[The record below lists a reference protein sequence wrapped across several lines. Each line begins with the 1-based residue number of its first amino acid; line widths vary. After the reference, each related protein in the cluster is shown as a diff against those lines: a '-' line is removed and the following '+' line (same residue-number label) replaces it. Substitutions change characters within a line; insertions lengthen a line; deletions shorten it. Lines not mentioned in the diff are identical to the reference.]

1 MMILGITGGIASGKS
16 LVTEYFR
23 QFNYPIIDADI
34 VSREVVEPG
43 EKGLEAVRNEFGN
56 EIITDSGDL
65 NREKLGQI
73 IFADEDKRDVL
84 NNILHPIIWETIE
97 TRLLEYKKQN
107 ADLIVMD
114 IPLLFESNMLDIYDH
129 TLVIYVPE
137 NVQLERLMA
146 RNGLSKEEARQRIE
160 AQMPLEE
167 KKRLAD
173 TVIDNSGIKENTFAQ
188 VERWMD
194 QQGIVK

>member
-16 LVTEYFR
+16 FVTDYFR

-43 EKGLEAVRNEFGN
+43 AKGLEAVRNEFGN
-56 EIITDSGDL
+56 EIITDSGELD
-65 NREKLGQI
+65 RAKLGQI
-73 IFADEDKRDVL
+73 IFANEDKRDVL
-84 NNILHPIIWETIE
+84 NNILHPIIWETTE
-97 TRLLEYKKQN
+97 TRLLEYKKQD

-114 IPLLFESNMLDIYDH
+114 IPLLFESNKLDIYDH
-129 TLVIYVPE
+129 TMVIYVPE
-137 NVQLERLMA
+137 DVQLKRLMA
-146 RNGLSKEEARQRIE
+146 RNDLSEEEARQRIE

-167 KKRLAD
+167 KTRLAD
-173 TVIDNSGIKENTFAQ
+173 TVIDNSGTKENTIAQ
-188 VERWMD
+188 VELWMD